1 MDNNTEKICLK
12 KKKKEKIL
20 ERIREK
26 SVQQRVIENKR
37 KQWATK
43 HWSGYSNQA
52 YQRWGGNSFWYW
64 SLYWLW

>member
-26 SVQQRVIENKR
+26 SFQQQVIENER
-37 KQWATK
+37 KQ
-43 HWSGYSNQA
+43 
-52 YQRWGGNSFWYW
+52 
-64 SLYWLW
+64 